1 LWYAHWNRHFNL
13 AVLPFENVGADPNME
28 HQIEYFSKQ
37 SRVIPLSFLIT
48 HCRGFVGALNH
59 PAECSAGRGNVS
71 GDPKAYT
78 MLIG

>member
-1 LWYAHWNRHFNL
+1 
-13 AVLPFENVGADPNME
+13 ME